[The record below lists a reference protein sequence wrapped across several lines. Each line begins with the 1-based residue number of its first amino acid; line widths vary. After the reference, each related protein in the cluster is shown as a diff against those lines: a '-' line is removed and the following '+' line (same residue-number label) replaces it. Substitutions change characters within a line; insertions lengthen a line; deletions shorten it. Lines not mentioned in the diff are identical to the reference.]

1 MARPNE
7 CEKYKLHV
15 EETDKIASLLSGLA
29 SRLARAQRAVDL
41 EPGDDKSSL
50 QMKRD
55 KLVEQMEE
63 AKKLKANIDKRS
75 KAVLEML
82 SKYVKAEVMADFQM
96 FMANKARLIVESRD
110 LQDKIA
116 NTQEQ
121 IALIK
126 T

>member
-1 MARPNE
+1 
-7 CEKYKLHV
+7 
-15 EETDKIASLLSGLA
+15 
-29 SRLARAQRAVDL
+29 
-41 EPGDDKSSL
+41 
-50 QMKRD
+50 MKRD

-82 SKYVKAEVMADFQM
+82 SKYVKADVMADFQM